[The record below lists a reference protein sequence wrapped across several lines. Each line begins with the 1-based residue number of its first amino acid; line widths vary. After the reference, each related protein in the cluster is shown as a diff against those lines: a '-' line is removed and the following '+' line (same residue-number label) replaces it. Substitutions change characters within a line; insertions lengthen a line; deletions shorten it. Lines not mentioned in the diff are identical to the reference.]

1 MAVQKKKAPA
11 KKAKAK
17 PAKAKTVAKKAAPK
31 TAAPKKAVAK
41 KAAPKKVV
49 AKKTAAKK
57 SVAKKAPARA
67 AAKGRKAV
75 AKKATLKRAATAKRT
90 AAPKRAATAKRTAAP
105 KRVTARK
112 AAPKR
117 AAAARPARQA
127 KHESTTTHRVALA
140 SRLLVRSLS
149 ARLNPKGIGYGQ
161 FPVLQHLWEED
172 GLTQKELSNRVR
184 IEAPTM
190 VRTLDRMEREML
202 VTRTRS
208 ETDRRQIH
216 IRLTPK
222 GKGLKSGLA
231 SLSGKVDPLALKGIS
246 AKDRAQLDQLM
257 GRVIKNLEA
266 DTS

>member
-31 TAAPKKAVAK
+31 KAAPKKAVAK
-41 KAAPKKVV
+41 RVAPKKVV

-57 SVAKKAPARA
+57 TVAKKAPARA

-75 AKKATLKRAATAKRT
+75 AKKA
-90 AAPKRAATAKRTAAP
+90 AP

-117 AAAARPARQA
+117 AAAAKPARQA
-127 KHESTTTHRVALA
+127 KHEGTTTHRVALA

-190 VRTLDRMEREML
+190 VRTLDRMEREDL
-202 VTRTRS
+202 VTRIRS

-216 IRLTPK
+216 IRLTTK

-231 SLSGKVDPLALKGIS
+231 SMSGKVDTLALKGIS
-246 AKDRAQLDQLM
+246 VKDRAQLDLLM

>member
-31 TAAPKKAVAK
+31 KAAPKKAAPKKAVAK
-41 KAAPKKVV
+41 RAAPKKVV
-49 AKKTAAKK
+49 AKKRAAKK
-57 SVAKKAPARA
+57 TVAKKAPARA
-67 AAKGRKAV
+67 AAKRRKAV
-75 AKKATLKRAATAKRT
+75 VK
-90 AAPKRAATAKRTAAP
+90 
-105 KRVTARK
+105 K

-117 AAAARPARQA
+117 ATARKAAVKRAAKPARQA
-127 KHESTTTHRVALA
+127 KHEGTTTHRVALA

-161 FPVLQHLWEED
+161 FPVLQHLWEEE

-190 VRTLDRMEREML
+190 VRTLDRMEREKL

-231 SLSGKVDPLALKGIS
+231 SLSGKVDTLALKGIS
-246 AKDRAQLDQLM
+246 VKDRAQLDKLM

-266 DTS
+266 DSS